1 MILYK
6 VETLN
11 INSETINDFADSEL
25 IVLLS
30 SYPHYLDKKYDL
42 ETLTHEELLEL
53 AKTYLIH
60 D

>member
-1 MILYK
+1 MIPYK
-6 VETLN
+6 
-11 INSETINDFADSEL
+11 IETINGFADSEL

-30 SYPHYLDKKYDL
+30 SYPYYLGKEYDL
-42 ETLTHEELLEL
+42 ETLTHEELLKL